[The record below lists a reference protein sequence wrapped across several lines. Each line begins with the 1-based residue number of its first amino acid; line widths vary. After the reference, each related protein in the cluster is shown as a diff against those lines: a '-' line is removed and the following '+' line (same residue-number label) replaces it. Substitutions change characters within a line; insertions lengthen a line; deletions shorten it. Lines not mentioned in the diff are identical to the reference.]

1 MKTVTVRGV
10 TLGEGRPKV
19 IVPLC
24 GAKPDAL
31 LIAAHSLGLS
41 CADLIEWRVDGLY
54 GGRDEAAVL
63 ALLPQLRAVLGKKP
77 LLVTC
82 RTKAEG
88 GDGTVDDAAYASL
101 CRAVCESGQ
110 ADLVDI
116 ELSAGEAAA
125 RALIACAHENG
136 VAVILSSHDFANTPP
151 ESEMVSRLCRMQALG
166 ADIAKLA
173 VMPQCR
179 RDVAALLAAT
189 AEMADCHNETPVI
202 TMSMGQMGVVSRLA
216 GEAFGCAATF
226 AAAGHVSAPGQ
237 PNLEQAQTLLA
248 GLHECF

>member
-31 LIAAHSLGLS
+31 LVAAHLLGQS
-41 CADLIEWRVDGLY
+41 SAELIEWRVDGLC
-54 GGRDEAAVL
+54 GGRDEAAAL
-63 ALLPQLRAVLGKKP
+63 SLLPALRAALGGKP

-88 GDGTVDDAAYASL
+88 GEGIVDAAGYVSL
-101 CRAVCESGQ
+101 CRALCESGQ
-110 ADLVDI
+110 IDLLDI
-116 ELSAGEAAA
+116 ELCAGEDTV
-125 RALIACAHENG
+125 RELIACAHAAG
-136 VAVILSSHDFANTPP
+136 AAAVVSSHNFAFTPP
-151 ESEMVSRLCRMQALG
+151 RKEMVARMCRMQALG

-173 VMPQCR
+173 VMPHSRQ
-179 RDVAALLAAT
+179 DVAALLGAT
-189 AEMADCHNETPVI
+189 AEMADCHADTPVI
-202 TMSMGQMGVVSRLA
+202 TMSMGPLGVVSRLV

-226 AAAGHVSAPGQ
+226 AAAGQVSAPGQ
-237 PNLEQAQTLLA
+237 PDLVQAQTLLGA
-248 GLHECF
+248 LHECF